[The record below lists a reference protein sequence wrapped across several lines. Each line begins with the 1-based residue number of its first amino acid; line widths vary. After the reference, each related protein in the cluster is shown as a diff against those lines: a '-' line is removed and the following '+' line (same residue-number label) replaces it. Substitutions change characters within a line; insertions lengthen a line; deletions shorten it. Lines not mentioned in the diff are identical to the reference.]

1 MIKKNDLPLVE
12 AMNSIELFAPKM
24 DTGMAAE
31 SSTSGRSPSGKSSN
45 REDEPSLFDPARQ
58 FRPEEF
64 LWIMDEM
71 LAAEVSPRLVQRH

>member
-1 MIKKNDLPLVE
+1 MIKKSDLPLVE

-31 SSTSGRSPSGKSSN
+31 SSTSGQ
-45 REDEPSLFDPARQ
+45 EPSSSSSKGVEEPRLFDPARQ
-58 FRPEEF
+58 YRPEEF

-71 LAAEVSPRLVQRH
+71 LAAEVSPPLVE